1 MNDLT
6 VFKNESFGEIR
17 TLVINGEPWFVGKD
31 VATIL
36 GYAKPL
42 NALAVHVDDDDSLK
56 QGLIDSMGRT
66 QETIIIN
73 ESGLYSLVL
82 SSKLP
87 TAKQFKR
94 WITSDVLPT
103 IRKTGGYVNNDELFI
118 SMYFD
123 EVDES
128 SKEVLRKNLAALR
141 KKNEIIAK
149 QREEIAIQNQQIAEM
164 QPKATY
170 YDVVLNCKDLIPT
183 SVIAKDYGKSAKW
196 MNQYLHD
203 KGIQFKQG
211 DIWLLYQKYASN
223 GYTSTKTYTFDDS
236 SHVKVYTYW
245 TQKGRLFIYECM
257 KSDGYLPIIEQEDA
271 NE

>member
-1 MNDLT
+1 MNTKLQT
-6 VFKNESFGEIR
+6 WNYESSEIR
-17 TLVINGEPWFVGKD
+17 TIEKDGEPWFVGKD

-36 GYAKPL
+36 EYSNPRK
-42 NALAVHVDDDDSLK
+42 ALADHVDTEDKGVTKCDTLGGK
-56 QGLIDSMGRT
+56 QELT
-66 QETIIIN
+66 TIN

-170 YDVVLNCKDLIPT
+170 YDVVLNCKDPIPT

-203 KGIQFKQG
+203 RGIQYKQG

-223 GYTSTKTYTFDDS
+223 GYTSTKTYAFDDS
-236 SHVKVYTYW
+236 SHVKVHTYW